1 MVVDY
6 CHPDLL
12 PDKFL
17 IMQEVIKVETK
28 TEIFTPEECFITE
41 ILNVEDFRS
50 FSIAKA
56 RVLPGITT
64 RNHKLNETDEVY
76 YILEG
81 KGEMEINGKNLGT
94 AKKGDAVFIPKNA
107 NQRITN
113 SGNDDLVFLCICAPR
128 FEPGNYQADNN

>member
-1 MVVDY
+1 
-6 CHPDLL
+6 
-12 PDKFL
+12 
-17 IMQEVIKVETK
+17 MQEIIKGEAK

-50 FSIAKA
+50 FSLAKA
-56 RVLPGITT
+56 RVLPGLTT

-81 KGEMEINGKNLGT
+81 KGEMEVNGKKLGT

-113 SGNDDLVFLCICAPR
+113 SGTKDLVFLCICAPR
-128 FEPGNYQADNN
+128 FEVRNYQMENGKTSSF